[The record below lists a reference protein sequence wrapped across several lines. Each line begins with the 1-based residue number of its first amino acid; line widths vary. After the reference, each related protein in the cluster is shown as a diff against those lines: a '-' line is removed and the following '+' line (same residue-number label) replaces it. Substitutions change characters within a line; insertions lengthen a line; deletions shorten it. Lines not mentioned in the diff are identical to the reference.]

1 MAGSD
6 RNHLVEMPIDIIFEI
21 LEQITEPADYFHLA
35 MACKDIM
42 NGLDLEREILRV
54 EGRKIRKGVYPRWTM
69 WDIFRHNIPNTI
81 MNWAIR
87 SKMPQD
93 KFLALAQRYAEVFP
107 DVIWGNHELGLASA
121 AEYCVILCNDEA
133 LNTLEAAGLK

>member
-6 RNHLVEMPIDIIFEI
+6 RNHLFEMPVDIIFEI

-35 MACKDIM
+35 IACKDVM

-54 EGRKIRKGVYPRWTM
+54 ERKNIRKRASRRWTL
-69 WDIFRHNIPNTI
+69 WDILRRNIPNTI

-107 DVIWGNHELGLASA
+107 DVILGNHELGLASA

-133 LNTLEAAGLK
+133 LKTLEAAGLK